1 MYKYEVESQAMKW
14 GFLQMKLAECE
25 EHLARLD
32 RLIELQRAL
41 ILNREEEGVDASSD
55 RAMLKLFERVQAERI
70 DRRNFLLGELAARKE
85 ALTGL

>member
-1 MYKYEVESQAMKW
+1 MKW